1 MRPAP
6 HIRIRRGLGGHASA
20 QVVGFAA
27 QAAGVPLYLHFWG
40 VPLYG
45 EWLVAIALQGWFLM
59 VDLGYSATAV
69 NETAM
74 RAARGDTSGARAAFQ
89 SAWLLVTCLS
99 LGTAAAV
106 ALLGFGPLA
115 ASVGLDELGRSGAV
129 LPLLA
134 VQALLRLQTGLL
146 GAGLT
151 AAGQYGLLALLLTLT
166 RAVAFG
172 LVAATVALGGGPGP
186 AALAL
191 ALAEL
196 AGLVAVAALARRHSP
211 WLRPGLVDA
220 SISEM
225 RHLTPP
231 SLGLAGLAVGNA
243 LMIQGPVVAIG
254 AILGPSAA
262 AVFATLRF
270 LARAPVLAAG
280 VLFATL
286 RAEATFANGR
296 GDRRRLRLLNTQA
309 VQFALWLGAAALLL
323 LPVGPPAVA
332 LWTGGEI
339 AAGQPLFALLLA
351 AAVGTLLWTGAGTA
365 LMAANRSQRIAWAY
379 APAAACALAAAA
391 ALAPRQGL
399 NGVAAALAVG
409 EWLVFALVA
418 HRALSFLGQRAGS
431 LARAALRPP
440 HRLIELLRP
449 ER

>member
-20 QVVGFAA
+20 QAVGFAT
-27 QAAGVPLYLHFWG
+27 QAVGVPLYLHFWG
-40 VPLYG
+40 VALYG

-74 RAARGDTSGARAAFQ
+74 RAARRDHTGARAGFQ
-89 SAWLLVTCLS
+89 SAWALVTCLS
-99 LGTAAAV
+99 LGAAGAI
-106 ALLGFGPLA
+106 ALLGFAPLA
-115 ASVGLDELGRSGAV
+115 GSLGLDELARSGVV

-166 RAVAFG
+166 RAVGFA

-211 WLRPGLVDA
+211 WLRPGLADA
-220 SISEM
+220 SVADM
-225 RHLTPP
+225 RRLAPP
-231 SLGLAGLAVGNA
+231 SLGLAGLSVGNA
-243 LMIQGPVVAIG
+243 MMIQGPVVLIG
-254 AILGPSAA
+254 AMLGPGAA

-270 LARAPVLAAG
+270 LARAPVLVAG

-286 RAEATFANGR
+286 RAEATLANGR
-296 GDRRRLRLLNTQA
+296 AERRRLRLLNTQA
-309 VQFALWLGAAALLL
+309 VQFAFWLGAAALLL
-323 LPVGPPAVA
+323 LPIATPAVA

-339 AAGQPLFALLLA
+339 VVRQPLFALLLA

-365 LMAANRSQRIAWAY
+365 LMAANRSQRIAGAY
-379 APAAACALAAAA
+379 APVAACALAAAA
-391 ALAPRQGL
+391 ALAPSHGL
-399 NGVAAALAVG
+399 NGVAAAAALG

-418 HRALSFLGQRAGS
+418 RRALSFLGQGAGT

-440 HRLIELLRP
+440 HRLIELVRP